1 LAGIIH
7 RSDLFALNL
16 NLLQLAKR
24 MQSLEVLGP
33 KLGALL
39 ALPGITDLLINGFN
53 QIWLQRVSSAVSA
66 RLEQIASPFESEAEL
81 SELAQEIIA
90 SGGRHLDQANPFA
103 DVAIGAGATGGLRV
117 HAALA
122 SGCNPNTHLS
132 IRVHSNRLYGL
143 DQLFELDM
151 FSLQQHQLLRQILF
165 AKESFLISGATGSG
179 KTTLLRGL
187 LSECLGERIIALE
200 DVAEI
205 SIQNANY
212 ISLQTRQA
220 NIEGR
225 GEINLERLVREAL
238 RMRPDRL
245 VVGEVRGV
253 ELLVMLQALN
263 TGHKGAGATIHANSI
278 TDVLPRVNAIARS
291 AGVDA
296 ISIAEQMKAAFAW
309 IIHVDSRKVVAIEK
323 LS

>member
-1 LAGIIH
+1 
-7 RSDLFALNL
+7 
-16 NLLQLAKR
+16 
-24 MQSLEVLGP
+24 MQTLEILGP
-33 KLGALL
+33 KLSGLL
-39 ALPGITDLLINGFN
+39 ALPGVTDLLINGFN
-53 QIWLQRVSSAVSA
+53 QIWLQRVGPVGNTAPAEPQVA

-81 SELAQEIIA
+81 AELAQELIA

-103 DVAIGAGATGGLRV
+103 DVSIGTEATGGLRV

-122 SGCNPNTHLS
+122 SSCNSSTHLS
-132 IRVHSNRLYGL
+132 IRVHLNRLFRL
-143 DQLFELDM
+143 DQLLQLEM
-151 FSLQQHQLLRQILF
+151 FSLEQHELLRGILR

-187 LSECLGERIIALE
+187 LAECIGERIIALE

-205 SIQNANY
+205 SIQNSNF

-291 AGVDA
+291 AGVDSVA
-296 ISIAEQMKAAFAW
+296 IAEQMKAAFSW

-323 LS
+323 LN

>member
-1 LAGIIH
+1 
-7 RSDLFALNL
+7 
-16 NLLQLAKR
+16 
-24 MQSLEVLGP
+24 MQTLESLGP
-33 KLGALL
+33 KLGTLL
-39 ALPGITDLLINGFN
+39 ALPGVTDLLINGFN
-53 QIWLQRVSSAVSA
+53 QVWLQRVGKDSPSAQATANGA
-66 RLEQIASPFESEAEL
+66 RLEQVASPFESEAEL
-81 SELAQEIIA
+81 AELAQDLIA

-103 DVAIGAGATGGLRV
+103 DVSIGPKTGGGLRV

-132 IRVHSNRLYGL
+132 IRVHLNRLYGL
-143 DQLFELDM
+143 DQLFQLEM
-151 FSLQQHQLLRQILF
+151 FNLEQLELLRKILI

-187 LSECLGERIIALE
+187 LAECAGERIIALE

-205 SIQNANY
+205 SIQSSNFV
-212 ISLQTRQA
+212 SLQTRQA

-253 ELLVMLQALN
+253 ELIVMLQALN
-263 TGHKGAGATIHANSI
+263 TGHRGAGVTIHANSI
-278 TDVLPRVNAIARS
+278 ADVTPRVNAIART
-291 AGVDA
+291 AGIDSV
-296 ISIAEQMKAAFAW
+296 SIAEQMRAAFSW
-309 IIHVDSRKVVAIEK
+309 IIHLDSRKVVAIEK
-323 LS
+323 FG

>member
-1 LAGIIH
+1 
-7 RSDLFALNL
+7 
-16 NLLQLAKR
+16 
-24 MQSLEVLGP
+24 MQTLEILGP
-33 KLGALL
+33 KLGGLL
-39 ALPGITDLLINGFN
+39 SLPGTTDLLINGFN
-53 QIWLQRVSSAVSA
+53 QIWLQRVGSSSAAQLSDAPGA

-81 SELAQEIIA
+81 AELAQEIIA

-103 DVAIGAGATGGLRV
+103 DVSIGTEAAGGLRV

-132 IRVHSNRLYGL
+132 IRVHLNRLYGL
-143 DQLFELDM
+143 QQLLELEM
-151 FSLQQHQLLRQILF
+151 FSPQQHQLLREILQ

-187 LSECLGERIIALE
+187 LSECIGERIIALE
-200 DVAEI
+200 DVSEI
-205 SIQNANY
+205 SIQNPNF

-245 VVGEVRGV
+245 IVGEVRGI

-296 ISIAEQMKAAFAW
+296 VSIAEQMKSAFAW

-323 LS
+323 LN

>member
-1 LAGIIH
+1 
-7 RSDLFALNL
+7 
-16 NLLQLAKR
+16 
-24 MQSLEVLGP
+24 MQTLEILGP
-33 KLGALL
+33 KLGGLL
-39 ALPGITDLLINGFN
+39 SLPGTTDLLINGFN
-53 QIWLQRVSSAVSA
+53 QIWLQRVGSSSAAQLSDVPGA

-81 SELAQEIIA
+81 AELAQEIIA

-103 DVAIGAGATGGLRV
+103 DVSIGTEAAGGLRV

-132 IRVHSNRLYGL
+132 IRVHLNRLYGL
-143 DQLFELDM
+143 NKLLELEM
-151 FSLQQHQLLRQILF
+151 FSPQQHQLLREILQV
-165 AKESFLISGATGSG
+165 KESFLISGATGSG

-205 SIQNANY
+205 SIQNPNF

-245 VVGEVRGV
+245 IVGEVRGV

-296 ISIAEQMKAAFAW
+296 VSIAEQMKSAFAW

-323 LS
+323 LN

>member
-1 LAGIIH
+1 MH
-7 RSDLFALNL
+7 T
-16 NLLQLAKR
+16 
-24 MQSLEVLGP
+24 LEILGP
-33 KLGALL
+33 KLGGLL
-39 ALPGITDLLINGFN
+39 SLPGTTDLLINGFN
-53 QIWLQRVSSAVSA
+53 QIWLQRVGSSSAAQLSDATGA

-81 SELAQEIIA
+81 AELAQEIIA

-103 DVAIGAGATGGLRV
+103 DVSIGTEAAGGLRV

-132 IRVHSNRLYGL
+132 IRVHLNRLYGL
-143 DQLFELDM
+143 NQLLELEM
-151 FSLQQHQLLRQILF
+151 FSPQQHQLLRAILQ

-187 LSECLGERIIALE
+187 LSECIGERIIALE
-200 DVAEI
+200 DVSEI
-205 SIQNANY
+205 SIQNPNF

-245 VVGEVRGV
+245 IVGEVRGV

-296 ISIAEQMKAAFAW
+296 VSIAEQMKSAFAW

-323 LS
+323 LN

>member
-1 LAGIIH
+1 
-7 RSDLFALNL
+7 
-16 NLLQLAKR
+16 
-24 MQSLEVLGP
+24 MQTLEILGP
-33 KLGALL
+33 KLGGLL
-39 ALPGITDLLINGFN
+39 SLPGTTDLLINGFN
-53 QIWLQRVSSAVSA
+53 QIWLQRVGSSSAAQLSDAPGA

-81 SELAQEIIA
+81 AELAQEIIA

-103 DVAIGAGATGGLRV
+103 DVSIGTEAAGGLRV

-132 IRVHSNRLYGL
+132 IRVHLNRLYGL
-143 DQLFELDM
+143 QQLLELEM
-151 FSLQQHQLLRQILF
+151 FSPQQHQLLREILQ

-187 LSECLGERIIALE
+187 LSECIGERIIALE
-200 DVAEI
+200 DVSEI
-205 SIQNANY
+205 SIQNPNF

-245 VVGEVRGV
+245 IVGEVRGV

-296 ISIAEQMKAAFAW
+296 VSIAEQMKSAFAW

-323 LS
+323 LN

>member
-1 LAGIIH
+1 M
-7 RSDLFALNL
+7 RE
-16 NLLQLAKR
+16 
-24 MQSLEVLGP
+24 LEILGP

-39 ALPGITDLLINGFN
+39 ALPGVTDLLINGFN
-53 QIWLQRVSSAVSA
+53 QIWLQRVTTTGASGAAGASGTNESAQAPGS
-66 RLEQIASPFESEAEL
+66 RLEQIASPFDSEAEL
-81 SELAQEIIA
+81 AELAQEIIA

-103 DVAIGAGATGGLRV
+103 DVAIGTETTGGLRV

-132 IRVHSNRLYGL
+132 IRVHLNRLFGL
-143 DQLFELDM
+143 DQLLQLEM
-151 FSLQQHQLLRQILF
+151 FSLQQHQLLREILQT
-165 AKESFLISGATGSG
+165 KESFLISGATGSG

-187 LSECLGERIIALE
+187 LSECAGERIIALE

-205 SIQNANY
+205 SIQNPNFV
-212 ISLQTRQA
+212 SLQTRQA

-296 ISIAEQMKAAFAW
+296 ISIAEQMKAAFVW

-323 LS
+323 LN

>member
-1 LAGIIH
+1 
-7 RSDLFALNL
+7 
-16 NLLQLAKR
+16 
-24 MQSLEVLGP
+24 MQTLEILGP
-33 KLGALL
+33 KLGGLL
-39 ALPGITDLLINGFN
+39 SLPGTTDLLINGFN
-53 QIWLQRVSSAVSA
+53 QIWLQRVGSSSAAQLSDVPGA

-81 SELAQEIIA
+81 AELAQEIIA

-103 DVAIGAGATGGLRV
+103 DVSIGTEATGGLRV

-122 SGCNPNTHLS
+122 SGCNPSTHLS
-132 IRVHSNRLYGL
+132 IRVHLNRLYGL
-143 DQLFELDM
+143 NQLFELEM
-151 FSLQQHQLLRQILF
+151 FSPQQHLLLREILQ

-187 LSECLGERIIALE
+187 LSECIGERIIALE
-200 DVAEI
+200 DVSEI
-205 SIQNANY
+205 SIQNPNF

-245 VVGEVRGV
+245 IVGEVRGV

-278 TDVLPRVNAIARS
+278 SDVLPRVNAIARS

-296 ISIAEQMKAAFAW
+296 VSIAEQMKSAFAW

-323 LS
+323 LN

>member
-1 LAGIIH
+1 
-7 RSDLFALNL
+7 
-16 NLLQLAKR
+16 
-24 MQSLEVLGP
+24 MQSIEVLGP
-33 KLGALL
+33 KLGTLL
-39 ALPGITDLLINGFN
+39 SLPGVTDLLINGFN
-53 QIWLQRVSSAVSA
+53 QIWLQRVNPSVNAELAAHGA

-81 SELAQEIIA
+81 AELAQEIIS

-103 DVAIGAGATGGLRV
+103 DVAIGAEGNGGLRV

-143 DQLFELDM
+143 NQLFELEM
-151 FSLQQHQLLRQILF
+151 FSLQQHQLLRQILS

-187 LSECLGERIIALE
+187 LSECIGERIIALE

-205 SIQNANY
+205 SIQNANF

-296 ISIAEQMKAAFAW
+296 ASIAEQMKAAFSW
-309 IIHVDSRKVVAIEK
+309 IIHLDSRKVVAIEK

>member
-1 LAGIIH
+1 MQ
-7 RSDLFALNL
+7 AL
-16 NLLQLAKR
+16 
-24 MQSLEVLGP
+24 EILGP
-33 KLGALL
+33 KLAGLIS
-39 ALPGITDLLINGFN
+39 LPGVTDLLVNGFN
-53 QIWLQRVSSAVSA
+53 QVFLQRVIGQAFPQAEGESGF
-66 RLEQIASPFESEAEL
+66 RLEQIASPFA
-81 SELAQEIIA
+81 SELELGELAKEIIA

-103 DVAIGAGATGGLRV
+103 DVSIGSDAGTGSGGTLRV

-122 SGCNPNTHLS
+122 SACNPNTHLS
-132 IRVHSNRLYGL
+132 IRVHLNRLYGL
-143 DQLFELDM
+143 DELVQLGM
-151 FSLQQHQLLRQILF
+151 FSEVEHHTLKQILI

-187 LSECLGERIIALE
+187 LSECTGERIIALE

-205 SIQNANY
+205 SIQSPNF

-263 TGHKGAGATIHANSI
+263 TGHRGAGATIHANSI
-278 TDVLPRVNAIARS
+278 ADVLPRVNAIART
-291 AGVDA
+291 AGIDSV
-296 ISIAEQMKAAFAW
+296 SIGEQMRSAFSW
-309 IIHVDSRKVVAIEK
+309 VIHVDSRKVVAIER
-323 LS
+323 LIN

>member
-1 LAGIIH
+1 
-7 RSDLFALNL
+7 
-16 NLLQLAKR
+16 
-24 MQSLEVLGP
+24 MQTLEILGP
-33 KLGALL
+33 KLGGLL
-39 ALPGITDLLINGFN
+39 ALPGTTDLLINGFN
-53 QIWLQRVSSAVSA
+53 QIWLQRVGSSSAGQLSDAPGA

-81 SELAQEIIA
+81 AELAQEIIA

-103 DVAIGAGATGGLRV
+103 DVSIGTEATGGLRV

-132 IRVHSNRLYGL
+132 IRVHLNRLFRL
-143 DQLFELDM
+143 EQLLELEM
-151 FSLQQHQLLRQILF
+151 FSPQQHQLLREILQ

-187 LSECLGERIIALE
+187 LSECIGERIIALE
-200 DVAEI
+200 DVSEI
-205 SIQNANY
+205 SIQNPNF

-245 VVGEVRGV
+245 IVGEVRGV

-296 ISIAEQMKAAFAW
+296 ASIAEQMKSAFSW

-323 LS
+323 LN